1 LQHNVTE
8 NEVWLLNWFLSW
20 DLPCIRFLSDFR
32 KASLEFDASTIRFGT
47 VDCHVHTMLCI
58 TQHFPTITLIN
69 GSNTAY
75 SEITPLETDVFTII
89 QFINEKR
96 NISGNRE
103 YGK

>member
-1 LQHNVTE
+1 LHNVTE
-8 NEVWLLNWFLSW
+8 IEVWLLAWFLPW
-20 DLPCIRFLSDFR
+20 DSPCIRFLSEFR
-32 KASLEFDASTIRFGT
+32 KASLEFDASTIRFGI
-47 VDCHVHTMLCI
+47 VDCYVHATLCI

-96 NISGNRE
+96 NSSGKR
-103 YGK
+103 